1 MRSFLSTSA
10 RPFVIGAV
18 LILAAACS
26 DSTEPEDNPGSG
38 LPVEFRNFSNQAYEM
53 GLQGG
58 TLVTVPGNPT
68 TGSPTDYS
76 VTNPGEGNSLNFV
89 AQSGGVTLTATC
101 TVTSATNVSETPM
114 VVIQPAFNVLECV
127 SW

>member
-1 MRSFLSTSA
+1 MRSSFQSTVRYFLIATTL
-10 RPFVIGAV
+10 V
-18 LILAAACS
+18 LAAACS
-26 DSTEPEDNPGSG
+26 DSTEPEDGPGAG
-38 LPVEFRNFSNQAYEM
+38 LPVELRNYSNQAYDM

-76 VTNPGEGNSLNFV
+76 VTNPGEGNSLSFV
-89 AQSGGVTLTATC
+89 AQSGGTTLTATC
-101 TVTSATNVSETPM
+101 TVTSATNVSEAPM
-114 VVIQPAFNVLECV
+114 VVVQPAFNVLDCV